1 MPCALFKDFF
11 THITNNAPR
20 VYKKEVNFHHLEHNP
35 RNKTINM
42 STKTYILY
50 ILGASKPKAQVW
62 QLEKPLL
69 RGPSP
74 PPLFAIVKSYY
85 FTKPP

>member
-1 MPCALFKDFF
+1 MTCTLFKDFF
-11 THITNNAPR
+11 LHVTNNAPR
-20 VYKKEVNFHHLEHNP
+20 VYKKEVNFRHLEHNT

-69 RGPSP
+69 RDP
-74 PPLFAIVKSYY
+74 PPLPLFAIVKSYD
-85 FTKPP
+85 FTKTP